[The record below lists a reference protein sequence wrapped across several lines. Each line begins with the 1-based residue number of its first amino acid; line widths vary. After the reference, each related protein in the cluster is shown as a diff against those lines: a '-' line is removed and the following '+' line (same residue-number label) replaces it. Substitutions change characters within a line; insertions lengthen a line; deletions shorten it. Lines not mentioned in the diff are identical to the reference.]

1 MSLTVVG
8 SLFAAGPVLGF
19 AGRSE
24 AEAALP
30 ALFEARAR
38 DLAPGQVAGALATA
52 HTFRIDGIDGF
63 FVRTA
68 ATLVFDCQ
76 PADYVLLTMVDG
88 LARVGEAGAGPGL
101 AFALVPRKP
110 CRIALDGGG
119 LAMACLLPP
128 EAMAGLSRIVQ
139 ATGREAFRSEGILRL
154 SLDQGAARLV
164 PGLIA
169 LLMAALG
176 LDGAAAPLA
185 AVEMAAAPSPSIP
198 RHVKRAEDY
207 LMRHMAEP
215 VTIAELAERVGA
227 SPRSLNR
234 AFLRFRG
241 MTPSRYLQNL
251 RVEAAHRLLS
261 SDDCLL
267 DLRAVAARVGF
278 GSYAPFW
285 RAYVRRFGRP
295 PSLGRRHGRDANP

>member
-1 MSLTVVG
+1 MSLTAVG
-8 SLFAAGPVLGF
+8 SLFAAGPVMGF
-19 AGRSE
+19 AGLSE

-30 ALFEARAR
+30 ALFEGRAR
-38 DLAPGQVAGALATA
+38 DLAAGQVAGALATV
-52 HTFRIDGIDGF
+52 HPFRVDGIDGF
-63 FVRTA
+63 FIRTSVDI
-68 ATLVFDCQ
+68 VFDCQ
-76 PADYVLLTMVDG
+76 PADYVLLTMVEG
-88 LARVGEAGAGPGL
+88 LARVGDDGAGPGL

-119 LAMACLLPP
+119 LAVACLLPP
-128 EAMAGLSRIVQ
+128 DTMAGLSRMVL
-139 ATGREAFRSEGILRL
+139 ATGPEAFRSEGILHL
-154 SLDQGAARLV
+154 SLDQGAARLL
-164 PGLIA
+164 PGFVA
-169 LLMAALG
+169 LLMAAIG
-176 LDGAAAPLA
+176 LDGSASPPDAIEAP
-185 AVEMAAAPSPSIP
+185 PPSSPSIP

-295 PSLGRRHGRDANP
+295 PSLGRRRGGDGTP